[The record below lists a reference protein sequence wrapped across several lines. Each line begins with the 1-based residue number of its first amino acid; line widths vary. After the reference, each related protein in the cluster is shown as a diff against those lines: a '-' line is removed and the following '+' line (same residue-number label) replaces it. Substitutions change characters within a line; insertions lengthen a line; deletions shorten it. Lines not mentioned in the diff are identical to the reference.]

1 MNHLPLLLV
10 PGYQDSGPDHW
21 QTRWHAT
28 HPQWR
33 RVRDQDWQTPDLA
46 QWTQVLCRHLADSP
60 TPLHLVAHSF
70 GCLASLSAASTHPE
84 KIASL
89 FLVAPPDPAHF
100 AIPDEALPPPT
111 CPTSLLLSDNDPWLA
126 ADRAALLARRWQ
138 LTPQHLG
145 SQGHVNADS
154 GHGHWPDGLA
164 RLAAHLRGL

>member
-1 MNHLPLLLV
+1 MHHLPILLV

-21 QTRWHAT
+21 QTHWHAA
-28 HPQWR
+28 HPDWQ
-33 RVRDQDWQTPDLA
+33 RVHDQDWETPDLA
-46 QWTQVLCRHLADSP
+46 QWCQVLCRHLAQSP
-60 TPLHLVAHSF
+60 VPLHLVAHSF
-70 GCLASLSAASTHPE
+70 GCLTSLQAAAQLPH

-89 FLVAPPDPAHF
+89 FLVAPPDPLHF
-100 AIPDEALPPPT
+100 AIPDEALSTPP

-126 ADRAALLARRWQ
+126 ADRAAQLAGRWR

-154 GHGHWPDGLA
+154 GHGHWPEGLA